1 MNGSCIN
8 SLNYTCLLLEEFT
21 TLDTTN
27 QSGYLHRDETLAQVE
42 IAVQAVIFVLAVFG
56 NSTVLGVLFPRKRT
70 RMHLFMMHLSLADLF
85 VAFCNVLPQLI
96 WDVTYVFIGN
106 DFLCR
111 LVKYLQ
117 IVAMYASSYVM
128 LMSAIDRYIAICHP
142 FFSHKIRSG
151 KVHLMVCIAWVLSLV
166 LPVPQILIFS
176 YKVREDG
183 QYDCWATFNPDWTL
197 PLTITY
203 YTVTVF
209 FLPIIILAFCYG
221 RICYVVIKRS
231 RKNDQFNPTKKPSPV
246 TSYHECVNGRPREAQ
261 AFCKINVKI
270 VKKCRKNG
278 ISRTKIKTVRLT
290 LAVVLCYFI
299 CWTPFFLFQMWGAY
313 DSSAPYTSKYSF
325 RISTYACVYHAYMYI
340 RYIEIRSKCMLS
352 FLSYSIYYCILFN
365 SLATDTLINGCYMYF
380 FTHLMIRCV

>member
-8 SLNYTCLLLEEFT
+8 NLNYTCLLFTELT
-21 TLDTTN
+21 TLETTN
-27 QSGYLHRDETLAQVE
+27 QSDYLHRDETLAQVE
-42 IAVQAVIFVLAVFG
+42 IAVQAVIFVFAVFG
-56 NSTVLGVLFPRKRT
+56 NATVLGVLFPRKRT

-166 LPVPQILIFS
+166 LPVPQLLIFS

-183 QYDCWATFNPDWTL
+183 QYDCWATFNPEWTL

-209 FLPIIILAFCYG
+209 FLPIIILTFCYG

-231 RKNDQFNPTKKPSPV
+231 RKNDQFNPTRNPSPV
-246 TSYHECVNGRPREAQ
+246 PSYHECVEGREAQ
-261 AFCKINVKI
+261 AFCKINVKL
-270 VKKCRKNG
+270 VKNCRKNG

-313 DSSAPYTSKYSF
+313 DSSAPYTSKYSL
-325 RISTYACVYHAYMYI
+325 RISNNVFIYHA
-340 RYIEIRSKCMLS
+340 
-352 FLSYSIYYCILFN
+352 
-365 SLATDTLINGCYMYF
+365 
-380 FTHLMIRCV
+380 

>member
-8 SLNYTCLLLEEFT
+8 NLNYTCLLFTELT
-21 TLDTTN
+21 TLETTN
-27 QSGYLHRDETLAQVE
+27 QSDYLHRDETLAQVE
-42 IAVQAVIFVLAVFG
+42 IAVQAVIFVFAVFG
-56 NSTVLGVLFPRKRT
+56 NATVLGVLFPRKRT

-166 LPVPQILIFS
+166 LPVPQLLIFS

-183 QYDCWATFNPDWTL
+183 QYDCWATFNPEWTL

-209 FLPIIILAFCYG
+209 FLPIIILTFCYG

-231 RKNDQFNPTKKPSPV
+231 RKNDQFNPTRNPSPV
-246 TSYHECVNGRPREAQ
+246 HSYHECVEGREAQ
-261 AFCKINVKI
+261 AFCKINVKL
-270 VKKCRKNG
+270 VKNCRKNG

-313 DSSAPYTSKYSF
+313 DSSAPYTSKAFVIILLFASLNSCTNPWIYLAFSDGLMD
-325 RISTYACVYHAYMYI
+325 RIRHW
-340 RYIEIRSKCMLS
+340 K
-352 FLSYSIYYCILFN
+352 FN
-365 SLATDTLINGCYMYF
+365 PTPTSHFVMSGFPLQTTTEAA
-380 FTHLMIRCV
+380 V

>member
-8 SLNYTCLLLEEFT
+8 NLNFTCLLFTELT
-21 TLDTTN
+21 TLETTN
-27 QSGYLHRDETLAQVE
+27 QSDYLHRDETLAHVE
-42 IAVQAVIFVLAVFG
+42 IAVQAVIFVFAVFG
-56 NSTVLGVLFPRKRT
+56 NATVLGVLFPRKRT

-117 IVAMYASSYVM
+117 IVAIYASSYVM

-166 LPVPQILIFS
+166 LPVPQLLIFS

-183 QYDCWATFNPDWTL
+183 QYDCWATFNPEWTL

-209 FLPIIILAFCYG
+209 FLPIIILTFCYG

-231 RKNDQFNPTKKPSPV
+231 RKNDQFNPTRNPSPV
-246 TSYHECVNGRPREAQ
+246 PSYHECVEGREAQ
-261 AFCKINVKI
+261 AFCKINVKL
-270 VKKCRKNG
+270 VKNCRKNG

-313 DSSAPYTSKYSF
+313 DSSAPYTSKYSL
-325 RISTYACVYHAYMYI
+325 RISNNVLFIMLNSDVL
-340 RYIEIRSKCMLS
+340 RSVRRVFFPS
-352 FLSYSIYYCILFN
+352 FILDFYCILSN
-365 SLATDTLINGCYMYF
+365 SFVLDTLMYF
-380 FTHLMIRCV
+380 SFRIL